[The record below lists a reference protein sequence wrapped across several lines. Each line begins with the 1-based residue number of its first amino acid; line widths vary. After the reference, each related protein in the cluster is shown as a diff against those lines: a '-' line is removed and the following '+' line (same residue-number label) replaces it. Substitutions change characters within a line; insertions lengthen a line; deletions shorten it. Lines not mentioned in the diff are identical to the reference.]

1 MISYGLVIVFIIL
14 SLFIGTGIGLF
25 IGALCNAAGKA
36 DEHAGYE

>member
-1 MISYGLVIVFIIL
+1 MISYGLVVVFVIV
-14 SLFIGTGIGLF
+14 SLFIGTGIGLL